1 MRIFLLI
8 LSLGA
13 VSARAITFEEAAIA
27 AFERGLPG
35 RFFLD
40 IRKDYGKGWIRI
52 EGSDWARYYPSQN
65 LIQVPLSMAKRS
77 PKQWNALEWS
87 QFYNELFHAWWD
99 EVFQKRFQY
108 ENDRAYLRERLFRYD
123 STGDSRL
130 AQEEGLS
137 ETVSSV
143 VLLFAN
149 HVPVEKLIYKK
160 DWSVSAVSHS
170 EDLAKFHASAED
182 IYPSP
187 GEYEML
193 LKWLFGTGRR
203 PTTELK

>member
-1 MRIFLLI
+1 MRTFLLVF
-8 LSLGA
+8 SLAA
-13 VSARAITFEEAAIA
+13 VSAQAVTFEETAIA
-27 AFERGLPG
+27 ALERGLPG

-65 LIQVPLSMAKRS
+65 LIQVPLSMIRRS
-77 PKQWNALEWS
+77 PKEWSALEWS

-99 EVFQKRFQY
+99 EVFQKRSLY
-108 ENDRAYLRERLFRYD
+108 ENDRTYLRARLFRYE

-137 ETVSSV
+137 ETVASV
-143 VLLFAN
+143 ILLVAN
-149 HVPVEKLIYKK
+149 HIPIERLVYKK

-170 EDLAKFHASAED
+170 EGLAKFHASAEE

-187 GEYEML
+187 GEYELL
-193 LKWLFGTGRR
+193 LKWLFGTAVK
-203 PTTELK
+203 PTTDLE